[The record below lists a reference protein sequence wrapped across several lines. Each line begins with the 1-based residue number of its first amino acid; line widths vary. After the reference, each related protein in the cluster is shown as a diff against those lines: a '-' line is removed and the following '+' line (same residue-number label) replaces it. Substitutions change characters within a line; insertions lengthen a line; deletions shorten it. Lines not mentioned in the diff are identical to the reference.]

1 MKYFRNNKKNNLI
14 FCKTSYHQFFL
25 RKSSLPSMTIIGKK
39 KLPRFRN
46 AGAFILYS
54 VGHRPLFSS
63 SVQETANSKEDD
75 KAGNYTGPNIN
86 LA

>member
-63 SVQETANSKEDD
+63 SVQEAANGQEDD
-75 KAGNYTGPNIN
+75 EQRYDVSPDVSNM
-86 LA
+86 